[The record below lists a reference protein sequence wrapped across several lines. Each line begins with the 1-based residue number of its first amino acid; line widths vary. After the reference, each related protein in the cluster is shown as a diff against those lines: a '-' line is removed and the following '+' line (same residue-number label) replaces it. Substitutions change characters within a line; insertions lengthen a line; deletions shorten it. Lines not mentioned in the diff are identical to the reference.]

1 MTSHRQHRMT
11 TLPSILIIACV
22 CSCASAFSVTNTN
35 SGMIQIF
42 PSSASGIR
50 RTTTGQRLHH
60 PSTNGIGEPASANA
74 VHNVHRISSLSLAS
88 TINEYDT
95 TTSSTDDEDE
105 EEFADN
111 PLKSAGL
118 SFVSASSKSLGMLFY
133 NIGGMDHKDIQAL
146 LLEAG
151 THLVAAG
158 EAWHSDWDAVRD
170 SMSYASTAFYDI
182 SNVFGSANIDESM
195 PLGTLFDNIG
205 KELEDI
211 SEISG
216 CCAVGPPCS
225 SPNLLAVEVRF
236 ARIGRCTVLLY

>member
-1 MTSHRQHRMT
+1 MTSHSHRMT
-11 TLPSILIIACV
+11 TLPSILIITCV

-35 SGMIQIF
+35 SGMIQRF
-42 PSSASGIR
+42 PSSGIR
-50 RTTTGQRLHH
+50 RTTATGQKLHH
-60 PSTNGIGEPASANA
+60 LSTNGIGEPASANA
-74 VHNVHRISSLSLAS
+74 IHNVHRISSLSLAS

-95 TTSSTDDEDE
+95 TASSASIDDEDE

-225 SPNLLAVEVRF
+225 SPNLLAVEVR
-236 ARIGRCTVLLY
+236 LH